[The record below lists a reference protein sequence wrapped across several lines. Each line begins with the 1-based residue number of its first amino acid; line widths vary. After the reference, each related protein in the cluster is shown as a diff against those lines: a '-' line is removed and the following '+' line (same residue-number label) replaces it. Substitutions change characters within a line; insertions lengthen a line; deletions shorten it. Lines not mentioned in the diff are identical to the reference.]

1 MKNGFIN
8 KNNEKINEL
17 NSSNN
22 IEIKGFRLKDYI
34 EIIYNNLISLILQ
47 CFSYIN
53 FGFYLGSTLSNT
65 HEYINLSLKKDAN
78 RANYIGELILLNDDN
93 IEILKNYNYCELYF
107 SIQLTNHSNVDEN
120 KYIKCQVVRE
130 NQIFYEETQSTY
142 SQANSNTTLN
152 MFINYLPQKGDKIYL
167 SVYGT
172 TNDQITRGRFKI
184 KLQKVLRN
192 MYKL

>member
-22 IEIKGFRLKDYI
+22 IEIKGFRLRDYI

-53 FGFYLGSTLSNT
+53 FGLYLDSTLSNT
-65 HEYINLSLKKDAN
+65 HEYINLSLKKNVN
-78 RANYIGELILLNDDN
+78 RANYIGQLILLNDDN
-93 IEILKNYNYCELYF
+93 IEILKNYNYCELDF
-107 SIQLTNHSNVDEN
+107 SIQLINHSNVDEN
-120 KYIKCQVVRE
+120 KYIKCQVVRD

-172 TNDQITRGRFKI
+172 ANDQITRGRFKI

>member
-22 IEIKGFRLKDYI
+22 IEIKGFRLRDYI

-53 FGFYLGSTLSNT
+53 FGFYLDSTLSNT
-65 HEYINLSLKKDAN
+65 HEYINLSLKKDVN
-78 RANYIGELILLNDDN
+78 RANYIGQLILLNDDN
-93 IEILKNYNYCELYF
+93 IEILKNYNYCELNF
-107 SIQLTNHSNVDEN
+107 SIQLINHSNVNEN
-120 KYIKCQVVRE
+120 KYIKLQVVRD

-152 MFINYLPQKGDKIYL
+152 MFTNYLSQKGDKIYF

-172 TNDQITRGRFKI
+172 TNDQITRGKFKI

-192 MYKL
+192 MYK

>member
-22 IEIKGFRLKDYI
+22 IEIKGFRLRDYI

-53 FGFYLGSTLSNT
+53 FGFYLDSKLSNT
-65 HEYINLSLKKDAN
+65 HEYINLSLKKDTN
-78 RANYIGELILLNDDN
+78 RANYIGGQLLLLNDDN
-93 IEILKNYNYCELYF
+93 IEILKDYNYCELNF
-107 SIQLTNHSNVDEN
+107 SIQLFNSSNVSEN
-120 KYIKCQVVRE
+120 KYIKFQVVRN

-142 SQANSNTTLN
+142 SQANFNTTLN
-152 MFINYLPQKGDKIYL
+152 MFINYLPLKGDKIYL

-172 TNDQITRGRFKI
+172 TNDLITRGRFKI
-184 KLQKVLRN
+184 KLQKQLRN
-192 MYKL
+192 MY

>member
-22 IEIKGFRLKDYI
+22 IENKGFRLGDYI

-53 FGFYLGSTLSNT
+53 FGFYLDSTLSNT
-65 HEYINLSLKKDAN
+65 HEYINLSLKKDTN
-78 RANYIGELILLNDDN
+78 RANYIGGQLILLNDDN
-93 IEILKNYNYCELYF
+93 IEILKDYNYCELYF
-107 SIQLTNHSNVDEN
+107 SIQLTNRSNVDEN
-120 KYIKCQVVRE
+120 KYIKFQVVRE
-130 NQIFYEETQSTY
+130 NQIFYEEIQSTY

-152 MFINYLPQKGDKIYL
+152 MFMNYLPLKGDKIYF

-172 TNDQITRGRFKI
+172 TNDLITRGRFKI
-184 KLQKVLRN
+184 KLQKQLRN
-192 MYKL
+192 MY